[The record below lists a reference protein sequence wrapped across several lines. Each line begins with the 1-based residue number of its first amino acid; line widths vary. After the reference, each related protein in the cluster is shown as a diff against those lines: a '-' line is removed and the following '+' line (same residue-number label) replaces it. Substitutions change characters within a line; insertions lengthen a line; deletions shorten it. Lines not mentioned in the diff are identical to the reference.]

1 MLNPTF
7 ASFKPAKSALH
18 APLSEVNMNTQ
29 PKTFHELK
37 ASNVNKLQPD
47 HAWGGQPAERIY
59 FNNSQARK
67 PILNFNMK
75 KNHSQANF
83 IETENKAPH
92 VEL

>member
-7 ASFKPAKSALH
+7 ASFKPAKSAFH
-18 APLSEVNMNTQ
+18 GPLSEININAQ

-37 ASNVNKLQPD
+37 ASNVNKLQSD
-47 HAWGGQPAERIY
+47 HSWAVQPSDKIC

-75 KNHSQANF
+75 KNYSQANF
-83 IETENKAPH
+83 
-92 VEL
+92 VEI